1 MFWESLISLQIKI
14 VVLMEVIWCRST
26 SFIVTTIIIN
36 NTIII
41 LIIILMTNIVS
52 EPAYFL
58 QRPEDTVAVAGSDLL
73 LACQVKSMC
82 NQCASTNII
91 IPLPISKSALIL
103 S

>member
-1 MFWESLISLQIKI
+1 
-14 VVLMEVIWCRST
+14 MEVIWCRST
-26 SFIVTTIIIN
+26 SFIVTITIN
-36 NTIII
+36 NTITIT
-41 LIIILMTNIVS
+41 IILMTNIVS

-91 IPLPISKSALIL
+91 PLPISKSALIL
-103 S
+103 FSPWL